1 MELAAKNRR
10 LRNSWNPTRGC
21 ALGNRRDEEM
31 WLALATGTRA
41 AAIEFDVLVQAL
53 VGDRLVGGGPPL
65 KESGSQVHTKAEWA
79 RVRSVSI
86 CSAGDRNRH
95 NETARIDHLPPT
107 GAKVGV

>member
-31 WLALATGTRA
+31 WLALTIGALA

-53 VGDRLVGGGPPL
+53 VGDRLVGGGPQLEERAPH
-65 KESGSQVHTKAEWA
+65 VHTKATLA
-79 RVRSVSI
+79 RVRSGST

-95 NETARIDHLPPT
+95 N
-107 GAKVGV
+107 

>member
-31 WLALATGTRA
+31 WLALTIGALA

-53 VGDRLVGGGPPL
+53 VGDRLVGGDPQREEGRPMHIERQHWLEYDPVAFAAL
-65 KESGSQVHTKAEWA
+65 VIGI
-79 RVRSVSI
+79 SI
-86 CSAGDRNRH
+86 IELLAL
-95 NETARIDHLPPT
+95 II
-107 GAKVGV
+107 

>member
-31 WLALATGTRA
+31 RLALTIGALA

-53 VGDRLVGGGPPL
+53 VGDRLVGAAL
-65 KESGSQVHTKAEWA
+65 NSKRRRLMYIQ
-79 RVRSVSI
+79 R
-86 CSAGDRNRH
+86 RH
-95 NETARIDHLPPT
+95 WLEYDPVALAVLVIGIGIIELL
-107 GAKVGV
+107 ALII